1 MRVSPG
7 SEQARIAPQ
16 RFSTILSVT
25 HFHPRSEG
33 DSTRCALN
41 ISITFYFSWVELLV
55 SMMPSTETRCH
66 PHYVR
71 VIRVGGGDLLGAE
84 PLLPMDL
91 IGRHLLSIPSVLD
104 VDVDPPVG
112 VHSDERLGS
121 SERLGAFG
129 EYGGPTVLMFDG
141 PLLACVLISEDVV
154 AVGVFHLASSASLS

>member
-7 SEQARIAPQ
+7 SEQALIAPQ
-16 RFSTILSVT
+16 RLSTIPSAT
-25 HFHPRSEG
+25 HFQPRSEG

-41 ISITFYFSWVELLV
+41 ISITFYFSCVELLV

-66 PHYVR
+66 PRYVR

-104 VDVDPPVG
+104 VDVDPPIG
-112 VHSDERLGS
+112 EL
-121 SERLGAFG
+121 FG
-129 EYGGPTVLMFDG
+129 EQFGPAMKPSSDIESPVATFPMFVLLPSFPILWTQHMAKI
-141 PLLACVLISEDVV
+141 LKTNQ
-154 AVGVFHLASSASLS
+154 

>member
-1 MRVSPG
+1 M
-7 SEQARIAPQ
+7 APQ
-16 RFSTILSVT
+16 GLSTIPSAT
-25 HFHPRSEG
+25 HFHLRSEG

-41 ISITFYFSWVELLV
+41 ISITFYFSCVELLV

-112 VHSDERLGS
+112 AHSGERLGS
-121 SERLGAFG
+121 SERLGAVG
-129 EYGGPTVLMFDG
+129 EYGGTTVLMFDG
-141 PLLACVLISEDVV
+141 PLVACVLIGENVV
-154 AVGVFHLASSASLS
+154 AVGVFHISSPTSLS